1 MPGKVI
7 SVATP
12 DGGMDCYVT
21 GPDTSAPVVVF
32 FMDGFGYR
40 RTLTD
45 MADRLAARGVRV
57 VLPNLYYRHGSV
69 PPVDIAAAIKP
80 GPEQAR
86 MMQYYQSLTPA
97 LALSDL
103 DALLHSPSC
112 AAAVERGVGC
122 LGYCMGG
129 AFAVAAAGALPNRVV
144 AAVSVHGGGL
154 VTGTQDS
161 PDRRMADIKGYLYLA
176 LAGVDPYFSA
186 EQAQTL
192 ASKAYT
198 AGLNCLIETYS
209 GAHHGFAVADV
220 PAYNAGAAQ
229 RHWRRIESVFD
240 EAFSLQ

>member
-1 MPGKVI
+1 MPSRVI
-7 SVATP
+7 SVTTP
-12 DGGMDCYVT
+12 DGCMDCYMA
-21 GPDTSAPVVVF
+21 GPDTSVPVVVF

-45 MADRLAARGVRV
+45 MADRLAVKVRV
-57 VLPNLYYRHGSV
+57 VLPNLYYRHGPI

-86 MMQYYQSLTPA
+86 MMEYYQSLTPA
-97 LALSDL
+97 LVLSDL
-103 DALLHSPSC
+103 DALLRSPSC
-112 AAAVERGVGC
+112 AAAAEQGVGC

-144 AAVSVHGGGL
+144 AAASVHGGGL
-154 VTGTQDS
+154 VTGTPDS
-161 PDRRMADIKGYLYLA
+161 PDRRIADIKGYLYLA
-176 LAGVDPYFSA
+176 FAGVDPYFSA

-192 ASKAYT
+192 ASKTYA

-229 RHWRRIESVFD
+229 RHWRRIESVFN